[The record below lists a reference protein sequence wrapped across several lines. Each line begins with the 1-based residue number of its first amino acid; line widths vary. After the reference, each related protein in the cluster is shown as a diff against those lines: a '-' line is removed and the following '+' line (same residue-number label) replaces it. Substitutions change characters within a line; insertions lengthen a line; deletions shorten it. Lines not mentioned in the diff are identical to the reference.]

1 MRKLLGRRLLT
12 DFNKCSPID
21 YLKAIAKATDKS
33 KKRDWERSGAYQ
45 EKQRDASFRHHDA
58 PTTDRENLTQ
68 TSRKWRVL
76 DRRMRKIGSFSGND
90 EKSASSRKKTKSSSK
105 LFCRWCLVYLRTYEN
120 ERNIRVLSSASY
132 VAWNHLA
139 INEQTFL
146 AKSKIRS
153 SDPWMI
159 QKRWYYTFDHKQWPL
174 SNFGHKFI
182 TQFDG
187 QAMKRQK
194 VTKLDWNFDITTNCR
209 HQKTWKYI

>member
-1 MRKLLGRRLLT
+1 MRRPLERRLLT
-12 DFNKCSPID
+12 DINKRSPID
-21 YLKAIAKATDKS
+21 YLRLWFTQSDCKS
-33 KKRDWERSGAYQ
+33 NRQVQETRLRKIGSLSGKIKRCVVPQVNQCRAVGC
-45 EKQRDASFRHHDA
+45 FGHHDA
-58 PTTDRENLTQ
+58 LTTDRENLTQ

-139 INEQTFL
+139 INQQTFL

-153 SDPWMI
+153 SDLWMI
-159 QKRWYYTFDHKQWPL
+159 QKRWFKPLTTSSDH
-174 SNFGHKFI
+174 
-182 TQFDG
+182 
-187 QAMKRQK
+187 
-194 VTKLDWNFDITTNCR
+194 
-209 HQKTWKYI
+209 